1 MDHHPL
7 QGQLRNS
14 LTSEREARDRGR
26 ILSAFPVLRP
36 DARARCLVLRRYL
49 DERPD
54 KFFDE
59 DSYSVYLSWLQGRD
73 ATDRRSLTKYFDQF
87 AKEIDSALLFLQE
100 VNSKTWHD
108 DPFAVGDDE
117 FNLIRSIDAYV
128 HPSYLRV
135 VEAVFAPLVRPI
147 AYFHRISRGKGTAG
161 LDVWNVVQEISSNK
175 GNAEHCLVLPYKH
188 TVRNGIGHGGITF
201 RKGEIRYRDKRGH
214 EEMYHA
220 EDIVRT
226 FDDLLDTCNGV
237 ALALKVF
244 FVTKGDRGYKRPR
257 QLLVEELQE
266 ETRTPWWTIDGCLEA
281 EGPGKGN
288 QLIVYARPSSIH
300 AGMVHLS
307 TVQSG
312 ILAELFAPG
321 YDRYFLSLRSQLAW
335 PGWAAFDGRKLR
347 QLREAGVADMRQY
360 RGIIEND
367 MIFYVPWV
375 SIPTVFGK
383 VVVAFTIL
391 RILVPLT
398 AQQIREKLGTPSV
411 VCRSA
416 IIHRNSWGAVLNA
429 DVVMQGLEGKAA
441 VDAVIK
447 YRRYIVRS
455 ARRHARRLNRLSGA
469 AYLPLAF
476 VQVQIYRRDYRKRR
490 LRSLGLGRDLICTLR
505 LQRMR
510 RIKSPDII
518 GSTVQVVG
526 QWRIA
531 WNRAWLQSWRGEA
544 ERIPEKQ

>member
-1 MDHHPL
+1 MDRHPL
-7 QGQLRNS
+7 QAQLQNS
-14 LTSEREARDRGR
+14 LTSERDARDRDR
-26 ILSAFPVLRP
+26 ILAAFPVLRP

-54 KFFDE
+54 RFFDE
-59 DSYSVYLSWLQGRD
+59 ESYSVYLSWLQGRD
-73 ATDRRSLTKYFDQF
+73 ATDRRSLKKYFDQF
-87 AKEIDSALLFLQE
+87 GKEIDSALLFLQE
-100 VNSKTWHD
+100 TNSKTWHD

-117 FNLIRSIDAYV
+117 FSLIRSIDTYV

-147 AYFHRISRGKGTAG
+147 AYFHRISRGKRTEG

-175 GNAEHCLVLPYKH
+175 GNAEHCLILPYKH

-201 RKGEIRYRDKRGH
+201 RSGEIRYRDKKGY
-214 EEMYHA
+214 EETYHA

-244 FVTKGDRGYKRPR
+244 FITESDRGYMRPR

-288 QLIVYARPSSIH
+288 QLIVYARPNSIH
-300 AGMVHLS
+300 SGMVHLS

-312 ILAELFAPG
+312 ILAELLAPG

-347 QLREAGVADMRQY
+347 QLREAGIADMRQY
-360 RGIIEND
+360 HGIIEND

-375 SIPTVFGK
+375 SIPAVLRK

-391 RILVPLT
+391 KVLAPLA
-398 AQQIREKLGTPSV
+398 AQQIREHLGTPSI
-411 VCRSA
+411 VCRSVT
-416 IIHRNSWGAVLNA
+416 IHRNSWGAVLNA
-429 DVVMQGLEGKAA
+429 DVVMQGVDGKAA

-455 ARRHARRLNRLSGA
+455 ARRHARKRNRLAGA

-476 VQVQIYRRDYRKRR
+476 VQASIYRHDYRKRR
-490 LRSLGLGRDLICTLR
+490 LRGFGLGRDLICTLR

-510 RIKSPDII
+510 RITSPDII

-531 WNRAWLQSWRGEA
+531 WNRAWLQSWHGEA
-544 ERIPEKQ
+544 EPIPEKQ